1 MQSLEEK
8 KKYSFLCYNKQ
19 GNISEIALKVQIEI
33 IIYSCNGNKNLHHL
47 KDLMIVIQGHHYITG
62 LILKLN

>member
-8 KKYSFLCYNKQ
+8 KKSYFLVYCNIE
-19 GNISEIALKVQIEI
+19 ISEIALKVQIEI
-33 IIYSCNGNKNLHHL
+33 IIYSCNGNKKLHHL